1 MSSRFPEPILH
12 TPIQFLGLSKELTD
26 LVLSLGFFSLADL
39 LKMNTRVL
47 LKFPG
52 FSIHLLY
59 EYINFLETRNL
70 GKYIDP

>member
-12 TPIQFLGLSKELTD
+12 IPLQQLGLSQELTNLALD
-26 LVLSLGFFSLADL
+26 LGFFCLADL

-52 FSIHLLY
+52 FTTTHLY
-59 EYINFLETRNL
+59 EYINFLEERQL